1 MTIQVD
7 IEGQAILAEL
17 VARIEA
23 GEEVLLTRDGE
34 TVAAVTKVVPPAKPI
49 ERVPGLFAH
58 LGPMDDPDIFFR
70 PDPEFTELAES
81 HDEDDFYRPPT
92 SEK

>member
-1 MTIQVD
+1 MTILVD
-7 IEGQAILAEL
+7 IENQAILAEI

-34 TVAAVTKVVPPAKPI
+34 TVAAVTKVEPPAKPI

-58 LGPMDDPDIFFR
+58 LGPMDDPEIFFH
-70 PDPEFTELAES
+70 PDPEFIELAEAR
-81 HDEDDFYRPPT
+81 DEDDFYRPPPT
-92 SEK
+92 EK